1 MTTTYGIRVIHKG
14 REGDAGTIS
23 QAVAQELLTLGLHRS
38 LTVTVSESRTSDT
51 NPHVCVYLGDA
62 TAKADPDI
70 ADEIAYELNRG
81 TTIFPLV
88 DDLGHFSAQVPK
100 ILAFANA
107 IAWNGQESLGRVVR
121 VLFEELG
128 IEDRQRKVFISHR
141 RDDGLGAAEQL
152 HDRLTHFGFQPFI
165 DRFAIREGADVQS
178 EIANALEDHAF
189 LLLLETPLAHT
200 SDWVYDEV
208 DYALSHTMGVLIARW
223 PGDVQDVPGSSG
235 IPRLQ
240 IGETEIVT
248 DEHNFDVFTEAGLD
262 RLVSRVEEAH
272 ALGLV
277 RRRRMLVKSI
287 EEAARAAGVASCVS
301 LQDWR
306 LLVETAEGR
315 IVVGTTPRL
324 PTASDLQEVDE
335 VAAEIG
341 AELPGLLVH
350 SARLLSDRL
359 SRHLQ
364 WVSGGR
370 RMSMIPENAVG
381 GWWTRGN

>member
-1 MTTTYGIRVIHKG
+1 VITTYAIRVLQEA
-14 REGDAGTIS
+14 RERDVTTIS

-38 LTVTVSESRTSDT
+38 LTVTVSESRASVSV
-51 NPHVCVYLGDA
+51 PHVCVYLGDA
-62 TAKADPDI
+62 GAKVDARV
-70 ADEIAYELNRG
+70 ASEIDYELGMG
-81 TTIFPLV
+81 TTIFPV
-88 DDLGHFSAQVPK
+88 VSDLRNFGDHVPDA
-100 ILAFANA
+100 LAFANG
-107 IAWNGQESLGRVVR
+107 IAWNDDDSLRR
-121 VLFEELG
+121 LIRALLEELG
-128 IEDRQRKVFISHR
+128 IEDRQRRVFISHR

-165 DRFAIREGADVQS
+165 DRFAIREGADVQA
-178 EIANALEDHAF
+178 EIADALEDHAF

-223 PGDVQDVPGSSG
+223 PGDVREVPGSSG
-235 IPRLQ
+235 IPRLL
-240 IGETEIVT
+240 ISENELVA

-262 RLVSRVEEAH
+262 HLVARIEEAH

-277 RRRRMLVKSI
+277 RRRRMLVQSI
-287 EEAARAAGVASCVS
+287 EEAARAAGIASCVS

-306 LLVETAEGR
+306 LLIETAEGR
-315 IVVGTTPRL
+315 LVVGTTPRL

-335 VAAEIG
+335 AAAEIG
-341 AELPGLLVH
+341 AELPSLLVH

-359 SRHLQ
+359 SKHLE

-370 RMSMIPENAVG
+370 SMSMIPENAVG
-381 GWWTRGN
+381 GWWSRGK

>member
-1 MTTTYGIRVIHKG
+1 MTTAYGIRVIHEARDEDVG
-14 REGDAGTIS
+14 AIS
-23 QAVAQELLTLGLHRS
+23 QAVAQELLKLGLHRS

-51 NPHVCVYLGDA
+51 TPHVCVYLGDA
-62 TAKADPDI
+62 AAKAAPNVAI
-70 ADEIAYELNRG
+70 EIAYELDRG
-81 TTIFPLV
+81 TTIFPIV
-88 DDLGHFSAQVPK
+88 DDLAHFSAQVPEV
-100 ILAFANA
+100 LAFANGL
-107 IAWNGQESLGRVVR
+107 AWNDRESLSRAVR
-121 VLFEELG
+121 ALLEELG

-165 DRFAIREGADVQS
+165 DRFAISGGVDVQS
-178 EIANALEDHAF
+178 EIADALEDHAF

-223 PGDVQDVPGSSG
+223 PGDVQGVPGSSG

-240 IGETEIVT
+240 ISESELVT

-262 RLVSRVEEAH
+262 HLVSRVEEAH

-277 RRRRMLVKSI
+277 RRRRMLVRSI
-287 EEAARAAGVASCVS
+287 EEAAHAAGVASCVS

-315 IVVGTTPRL
+315 LVVGTTPRL
-324 PTASDLQEVDE
+324 PTAIDLQHVDE
-335 VAAEIG
+335 AAAEIG
-341 AELPGLLVH
+341 AELPSLLVH

-381 GWWTRGN
+381 GWWTRDN